1 MNKSPYNLEET
12 LDVARTDFAQL
23 RALDMAANSGCLL
36 DLERNIFTVPFL
48 GEKYLVAYPSG
59 QVIVAAK
66 GVDAPIIIS
75 ILLLHYLSR
84 ATGVEPAGS
93 WISFKELKGG
103 SIYIEP
109 FQHRAIIPFVKNFGN
124 RPEEFATAASK
135 IGGVP
140 AAHGDTAY
148 EIPVLPRL
156 RLLYIL
162 WRGDEEFPANG
173 TILFDRY
180 ANAYLH
186 TEDFAFIAGMTV
198 GALLGA
204 LKK

>member
-1 MNKSPYNLEET
+1 
-12 LDVARTDFAQL
+12 
-23 RALDMAANSGCLL
+23 
-36 DLERNIFTVPFL
+36 
-48 GEKYLVAYPSG
+48 
-59 QVIVAAK
+59 
-66 GVDAPIIIS
+66 
-75 ILLLHYLSR
+75 
-84 ATGVEPAGS
+84 
-93 WISFKELKGG
+93 
-103 SIYIEP
+103 
-109 FQHRAIIPFVKNFGN
+109 
-124 RPEEFATAASK
+124 
-135 IGGVP
+135 VP
-140 AAHGDTAY
+140 AAHGDISY
-148 EIPVLPRL
+148 EIPVFPRL